1 MDEDELASRHH
12 PIEEDMPAQRRVWR
26 FERVGWCALL
36 LIALLGLT
44 GLFGNGP
51 LSEATVQS
59 ADGRVTVDYQ
69 RLSRSGTLEDLRIH
83 VQGTAGEP
91 LTVLLGGSLLRKAS
105 IETLQPEPLSSLSQ
119 GEALLLNLGTPA
131 NGTATLYLTLRNE
144 HVGTLEGTVS
154 TGTGSAVRF
163 TIFVYP

>member
-83 VQGTAGEP
+83 VRGTAGEP

-105 IETLQPEPLSSLSQ
+105 IETLQPEPLTSLSQ
-119 GEALLLNLGTPA
+119 GEALLLNLGAPEG
-131 NGTATLYLTLRNE
+131 GTATLYLTLRSE
-144 HVGTLEGTVS
+144 HVGALEGTVS
-154 TGTGSAVRF
+154 AGAGSAVRF